1 MKASRIII
9 MAVGIALF
17 IFMIAPFASAQ
28 SVWLKGKI
36 SLKGFSINENLDE
49 VTSKGAGALELYVN
63 IVDSTDDLTVTTCAK
78 NEATG
83 ADDDWK
89 LAVRTLPKDTTYGD
103 CHEQMAGSGISGAI
117 LLSHLHLA
125 PKKKIS

>member
-36 SLKGFSINENLDE
+36 SLKGFSINENLNE

-63 IVDSTDDLTVTTCAK
+63 IVDSTDDFTVTTCAK

-89 LAVRTLPKDTTYGD
+89 LAVRTLPRILRMETVTT
-103 CHEQMAGSGISGAI
+103 QMAGSGISGAI